1 MLKIKSKGIER
12 NIPTSADVRT
22 WDITGGQNC
31 WVYKTGSLY
40 RVLVSK
46 SPHTFSTTG
55 WEEIGRL
62 PENFEIRSAGNI
74 DIGQVSLT
82 GSDNWYPLDGVLVY
96 VAIRK
101 SDGAIIARSPKK
113 GTGNIVASNFFDEYQ
128 LKYNGI
134 VGGGV

>member
-1 MLKIKSKGIER
+1 M
-12 NIPTSADVRT
+12 
-22 WDITGGQNC
+22 
-31 WVYKTGSLY
+31 YKTGSLY

-46 SPHTFSTTG
+46 NNHTFNTTG
-55 WEEIGRL
+55 WEEIGHL

-82 GSDNWYPLDGVLVY
+82 GSDNWYPLDGVIVY

-113 GTGNIVASNFFDEYQ
+113 GTGNIVASNFFDEYL
-128 LKYNGI
+128 LKYNGT
-134 VGGGV
+134 VGGGLV